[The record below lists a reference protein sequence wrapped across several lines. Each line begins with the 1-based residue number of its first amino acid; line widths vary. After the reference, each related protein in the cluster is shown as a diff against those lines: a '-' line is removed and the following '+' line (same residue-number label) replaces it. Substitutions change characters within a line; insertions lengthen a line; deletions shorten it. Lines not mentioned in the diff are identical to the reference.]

1 MLKLKGDLMIMEI
14 GNDYVAVPVDEAITH
29 FRGMVRLNETAK
41 DICEGLI
48 EGLDRGQIAER
59 LCAEYEGIEME
70 TAQAAVDKVIAEFN
84 EKGLIEE

>member
-1 MLKLKGDLMIMEI
+1 MKLKGDFILMEV
-14 GNDYVAVPVDEAITH
+14 GGDYVAVPTDEAACS
-29 FRGMVRLNETAK
+29 FKGVVQLNETAK
-41 DICEGLI
+41 DIFEGLSK
-48 EGLDRGQIAER
+48 GLDRGQIAER